1 MSLFSNLRT
10 SSSGLLVAS
19 TAMSVIGDNIANV
32 NTIGFK
38 RGHASFADSF
48 PVDVSYVHGP
58 ISIGTGAYIGKT
70 TSEFSQGA
78 IQISNNNLHLAISGN
93 GFFTVAED
101 GANYYTRNGEFY
113 LDNDGYVVSP
123 GSMRLQGYTAIDGA
137 IQPSIG
143 DIRVQLGDISSE
155 ATENITMT
163 ANLDADADYST
174 TPVASMSLNGSTETI
189 AEVTA
194 ASDFSSSV
202 VVYDTLGDRHEF
214 TLAYEKT
221 GINTW
226 TAYVVT
232 DGGDVYD
239 QSSGATLTSGSA
251 FKVAS
256 IDLTFDT
263 DGSLTNFAQTNT
275 SAISPWNF
283 EGADDMDFNFLL
295 GLDAS
300 GNPTDG
306 DLSQLASSSTVTSI
320 DQDGYSV
327 GHLTSIQIQTDG
339 TVRGVYDN
347 GQDIVVGQVTVAIFD
362 STNGLERVGGNVYRA
377 TRIPGE
383 PSFGVA
389 NQGGRGDIFGSSLEA
404 SNVDIEDEFVSMITA
419 QRSYQANSRVLSA
432 TNELLRELVNL
443 V

>member
-1 MSLFSNLRT
+1 M
-10 SSSGLLVAS
+10 A
-19 TAMSVIGDNIANV
+19 
-32 NTIGFK
+32 
-38 RGHASFADSF
+38 
-48 PVDVSYVHGP
+48 
-58 ISIGTGAYIGKT
+58 
-70 TSEFSQGA
+70 E
-78 IQISNNNLHLAISGN
+78 N
-93 GFFTVAED
+93 GS
-101 GANYYTRNGEFY
+101 NYYTRNGEFY

-123 GSMRLQGYTAIDGA
+123 GGMNLQGYTAIDGA
-137 IQPSIG
+137 IQPSLG
-143 DIRVQLGDISSE
+143 DIRVQLGDISSK

-189 AEVTA
+189 ADVTA
-194 ASDFSSSV
+194 AADFSSSV

-239 QSSGATLTSGSA
+239 QSSGATLTDGAA

-263 DGSLTNFAQTNT
+263 DGSLINFAQTNT

-283 EGADDMDFNFLL
+283 VGADDMDFNFLL

-300 GNPTDG
+300 GNAVDG

-347 GQDIVVGQVTVAIFD
+347 GQDIVVGQVAVAIFD
-362 STNGLERVGGNVYRA
+362 ATSGLERVGGNVYRA

>member
-239 QSSGATLTSGSA
+239 QSSGTTLTEGSA

-404 SNVDIEDEFVSMITA
+404 SNVD
-419 QRSYQANSRVLSA
+419 LS
-432 TNELLRELVNL
+432 LIHI
-443 V
+443 

>member
-93 GFFTVAED
+93 GFFTVED
-101 GANYYTRNGEFY
+101 DGSNYYTRNGEFY

-123 GSMRLQGYTAIDGA
+123 GGMRLQGYTAVEGA

-143 DIRVQLGDISSE
+143 DVRVKLGDISSQ
-155 ATENITMT
+155 ASQNVTMT

-174 TPVASMSLNGSTETI
+174 TPVASMSLNGSTETV
-189 AEVTA
+189 ADVTA
-194 ASDFSSSV
+194 AADFSSSV

-214 TLAYEKT
+214 TIAYEKT

-226 TAYVVT
+226 SGYVMT

-239 QSSGATLTSGSA
+239 QSSGTTLTEGSA

-275 SAISPWNF
+275 SATSPWNF
-283 EGADDMDFNFLL
+283 VGADDMDFNFLF
-295 GLDAS
+295 GLDDS
-300 GNPTDG
+300 GNEVDG

-347 GQDIVVGQVTVAIFD
+347 GQDIIVGQVTVAIFD

>member
-1 MSLFSNLRT
+1 
-10 SSSGLLVAS
+10 
-19 TAMSVIGDNIANV
+19 
-32 NTIGFK
+32 
-38 RGHASFADSF
+38 
-48 PVDVSYVHGP
+48 
-58 ISIGTGAYIGKT
+58 
-70 TSEFSQGA
+70 
-78 IQISNNNLHLAISGN
+78 
-93 GFFTVAED
+93 
-101 GANYYTRNGEFY
+101 
-113 LDNDGYVVSP
+113 
-123 GSMRLQGYTAIDGA
+123 
-137 IQPSIG
+137 
-143 DIRVQLGDISSE
+143 
-155 ATENITMT
+155 
-163 ANLDADADYST
+163 
-174 TPVASMSLNGSTETI
+174 
-189 AEVTA
+189 
-194 ASDFSSSV
+194 
-202 VVYDTLGDRHEF
+202 VYDTLGDRHEF
-214 TLAYEKT
+214 TIAYEKT

-226 TAYVVT
+226 SGYVMT

-239 QSSGATLTSGSA
+239 QSSGTTLTEGSA

-275 SAISPWNF
+275 SATSPWNF
-283 EGADDMDFNFLL
+283 VGADDMDFNFLF
-295 GLDAS
+295 GLDDS
-300 GNPTDG
+300 GNEVDG

-347 GQDIVVGQVTVAIFD
+347 GQDIIVGQVTVAIFD

>member
-1 MSLFSNLRT
+1 
-10 SSSGLLVAS
+10 
-19 TAMSVIGDNIANV
+19 MSVIGDNIANV

-93 GFFTVAED
+93 GFFTVAES
-101 GANYYTRNGEFY
+101 GSNYYTRNGEFY

-123 GSMRLQGYTAIDGA
+123 GGMRLQGYTAIDGA
-137 IQPSIG
+137 IQPSLG
-143 DIRVQLGDISSE
+143 DVRVKLGDISSKD
-155 ATENITMT
+155 TENITMT

-189 AEVTA
+189 ADVTA
-194 ASDFSSSV
+194 AADFSSSV

-239 QSSGATLTSGSA
+239 QSSGTTLTEGSA

-295 GLDAS
+295 GLDSA
-300 GNPTDG
+300 GDEVDG